1 MKREDIKDFLKE
13 VLTGLEEQDDLV
25 EIRSHVMKATTEFIT
40 TLAKELEPYD
50 NNKRDIIISALN
62 KFDKEVEKAFNL

>member
-1 MKREDIKDFLKE
+1 MKREEIKNFLKE

-25 EIRSHVMKATTEFIT
+25 EIRSNVMKATTEFII